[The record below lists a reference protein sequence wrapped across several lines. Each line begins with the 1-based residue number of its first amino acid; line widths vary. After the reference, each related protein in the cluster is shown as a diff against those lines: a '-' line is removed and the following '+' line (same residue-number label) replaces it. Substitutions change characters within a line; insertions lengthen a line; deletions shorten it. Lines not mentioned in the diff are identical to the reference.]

1 MLQDKLETLDAIQRN
16 QLNWDKELRDNLNKQ
31 TETSQ
36 ALNNVLNEQLSL
48 NEAKDEIVSKLESVL
63 SKLNKTVGTV
73 QDTKTEEANITASCK
88 AIVHSFSLRDP
99 FFW

>member
-36 ALNNVLNEQLSL
+36 ALNNVLSEQLSL

-73 QDTKTEEANITASCK
+73 EDTKTEEANITASCK

>member
-1 MLQDKLETLDAIQRN
+1 MDSIQRN

-36 ALNNVLNEQLSL
+36 KLNTVLSEQLSL
-48 NEAKDEIVSKLESVL
+48 NEAKDEMVNKLDSVL
-63 SKLNKTVGTV
+63 SDLHKTLGTV
-73 QDTKTEEANITASCK
+73 QDTKTEEAHITATCK
-88 AIVHSFSLRDP
+88 TIVHSFSLRDP